1 LCGEKLDLIERNSLS
16 DGMSETNAPST
27 TSLTS
32 RLTSLDALRGF
43 DMLWIMGGDSI
54 GHALAHM
61 EGADSGVMKVVAN
74 QLDHVAWEGFR
85 FYDLIFPM
93 FVFIVGVSLV
103 YSLTKTVEQAGR
115 KAAMMRVIRRGLLL
129 WLIGIIYYGGWSKGI
144 YNAEANEGIRLMGVL
159 QRIGLCYLFA
169 GLLFL
174 YLKPKGLVI
183 ALASLLLGYWALL
196 TFVAAPG
203 QAAVSFEEGKNFTN
217 WFDSQYLPF
226 FKWDGPHDP
235 EGVLSTLPAISTCLF
250 GVLAGLLLRSTNIT
264 SIRKTTWLA
273 GAGIAAVAIGYLWGL
288 QFPIIKKLWT
298 SSFVLVAAGYSAI
311 LLAAFHW
318 IIDIKGHQKWAL
330 PFIWIGLNPITIYLL
345 GNLINFDDLAARVL
359 GGPVSAWA
367 DGIAHGLG
375 AVLIAIGGMLLGLLV
390 AWFLHR
396 KKLYLRL

>member
-1 LCGEKLDLIERNSLS
+1 
-16 DGMSETNAPST
+16 MSETNAPS

-61 EGADSGVMKVVAN
+61 EGADSGVMKAVAT
-74 QLDHVAWEGFR
+74 QLDNVAWEGFR

-93 FVFIVGVSLV
+93 FVFMVGVSLV

-144 YNAEANEGIRLMGVL
+144 YNAETDEGIRLMGVL

-183 ALASLLLGYWALL
+183 ALASLLVGYWALL

-203 QAAVSFEEGKNFTN
+203 QPAVSFEEGKNFTN

-235 EGVLSTLPAISTCLF
+235 EGVLPTLPAIGTCLF
-250 GVLAGLLLRSTNIT
+250 GVLAGLLLRKRLTISGSTLRPR
-264 SIRKTTWLA
+264 SLA
-273 GAGIAAVAIGYLWGL
+273 YKAALARALRERVWPLIEAGRVKPVIHQV
-288 QFPIIKKLWT
+288 FP
-298 SSFVLVAAGYSAI
+298 
-311 LLAAFHW
+311 
-318 IIDIKGHQKWAL
+318 
-330 PFIWIGLNPITIYLL
+330 
-345 GNLINFDDLAARVL
+345 AARAAEAHALMESSTHVGKIVL
-359 GGPVSAWA
+359 AW
-367 DGIAHGLG
+367 
-375 AVLIAIGGMLLGLLV
+375 
-390 AWFLHR
+390 
-396 KKLYLRL
+396 

>member
-1 LCGEKLDLIERNSLS
+1 
-16 DGMSETNAPST
+16 MSETDTPKT
-27 TSLTS
+27 TLTE

-61 EGADSGVMKVVAN
+61 EGADSGFMKTVAN

-103 YSLTKTVEQAGR
+103 FSLTKTLERDGR
-115 KAAMMRVIRRGLLL
+115 TAAMTRVIRRGLLL
-129 WLIGIIYYGGWSKGI
+129 WVIGILYYGGWAKGI
-144 YNAEANEGIRLMGVL
+144 YNAETNEGIRLMGVL
-159 QRIGLCYLFA
+159 QRIGLCYLFT

-174 YLKPKGLVI
+174 FLKPRGLMI
-183 ALASLLLGYWALL
+183 ALASLLVGYWALL
-196 TFVAAPG
+196 TFVPAPG

-235 EGVLSTLPAISTCLF
+235 EGVLSTIPAIGTCLF
-250 GVLAGLLLRSTNIT
+250 GVFAGLLLQRTTVTSTQKAI
-264 SIRKTTWLA
+264 WLA
-273 GAGIAAVAIGYLWGL
+273 GAGVVAVLLGHLWGL
-288 QFPIIKKLWT
+288 QFPVIKKLWT
-298 SSFVLVAAGYSAI
+298 SSYVLIAAGWSAL
-311 LLAAFHW
+311 LLAAFYW
-318 IIDIKGHQKWAL
+318 VIDVKGHQKWAL

-367 DGIAHGLG
+367 DGIANGLG
-375 AVLIAIGGMLLGLLV
+375 TVIISIGGALLALLV
-390 AWFLHR
+390 GWFLHK